1 MKAYV
6 VRITYYNGHCEYIY
20 SGRNYV
26 VNGCSYVPFT
36 ERIGEA
42 RKYKTKYAAE
52 KACLRKGENMFGHI
66 EIIEVENEEGAKE

>member
-1 MKAYV
+1 MKGKK
-6 VRITYYNGHCEYIY
+6 NHE

-42 RKYKTKYAAE
+42 RKYKSKYAAE
-52 KACLRKGENMFGHI
+52 KACLRNGENMFGHI
-66 EIIEVENEEGAKE
+66 EIIEVENKKEGDKE